1 MSQPSPP
8 SATVS
13 TATRNHAFARL
24 SAAAPRGGAGPL
36 FLADVAL
43 GEAARRP
50 VRLRGVAPTRA
61 MQGCDVLKRDQD
73 VPVELDVGDVLDR
86 AVRSEHS
93 FLIIPAEQGDVD
105 LLALVLVRVVLH
117 EAAQSTR
124 SRFPSRTANETTAQ
138 LPMTWIERRASPN

>member
-105 LLALVLVRVVLH
+105 LLALVLVRIVLH
-117 EAAQSTR
+117 RAEPSQSGLAKR
-124 SRFPSRTANETTAQ
+124 LS
-138 LPMTWIERRASPN
+138 ASPTSPNAVA